1 MQATSR
7 AVKTALRK
15 AFESQPG
22 HITLWLRPKPSIE
35 HLLTLSPHR
44 DTHITYDTRILIAQY
59 LDSNV
64 TTSLSLRT
72 YHPTWLGAPS
82 PQDRSVLTSLV
93 ECEAIGPTPIHD
105 LPPKEVMWRRIREDY
120 TPSNHPSTI
129 ACVPPQGNKLP
140 PAILAATSCNDRT
153 VSCTI
158 PRLITNH
165 YFGADYSIRFRPNA
179 GDALHCPCSRR
190 PRRRGPR
197 LHTKHHVL
205 FDCEDTLPFR
215 IKHLRRHNLTS
226 WESLFANE
234 EATAHLC
241 DFLRDSNSTLL
252 RPLPAIQVKE
262 PEGPP

>member
-1 MQATSR
+1 
-7 AVKTALRK
+7 
-15 AFESQPG
+15 
-22 HITLWLRPKPSIE
+22 
-35 HLLTLSPHR
+35 
-44 DTHITYDTRILIAQY
+44 
-59 LDSNV
+59 V

-82 PQDRSVLTSLV
+82 PRDRSVLTSLV

-158 PRLITNH
+158 PHLITNH

-179 GDALHCPCSRR
+179 GDTLHCPCSRR
-190 PRRRGPR
+190 PHHRGPR

-241 DFLRDSNSTLL
+241 DFLRDFNSTLL
-252 RPLPAIQVKE
+252 RPLPAIQVNE